1 MWRVCVLKLLLQ
13 GWGAMYNLA
22 PAAKCAAWIVT
33 WSICLCFSGVLYV
46 IAHFKGERFDEED
59 KSAKSMG
66 VDTDKMKKDATD
78 AAARKAIQTAKEN
91 PEQARNY
98 AAQAASGII

>member
-22 PAAKCAAWIVT
+22 PAAKCAAWIIT
-33 WSICLCFSGVLYV
+33 WSICLCLSGVLYI
-46 IAHFKGERFDEED
+46 IAHVKGERFDEED

-91 PEQARNY
+91 PEQARHY
-98 AAQAASGII
+98 ASQAASGII